1 MNFLYQSL
9 LFISGD
15 SLSQTLLDLD
25 LRKAEIVSSLQ
36 LITYLLR
43 QSASGGYTKRELI
56 DNIEKIRKDPYYY
69 VDLFRKLL
77 AEKAYRQPEGI
88 STGN

>member
-15 SLSQTLLDLD
+15 SLRQTLLDLNMRKSPNNQFLDLITHLMAQAD
-25 LRKAEIVSSLQ
+25 LR
-36 LITYLLR
+36 
-43 QSASGGYTKRELI
+43 GYTKRELI

-77 AEKAYRQPEGI
+77 AGKGYLAV
-88 STGN
+88 